1 MDDLAEGDIVIV
13 QGDQQDDGSLD
24 ATTIAE
30 GGLDNTEAEV
40 RQAGPTQGHVRMPDS
55 DSAKR
60 SAPTG
65 NQDPHLRR
73 VAIDLEGDRAARGGT
88 PTAGSAG
95 GASWQPRRV
104 GDWSPEAVRGHAGRR
119 PS

>member
-65 NQDPHLRR
+65 TQDLHLRR
-73 VAIDLEGDRAARGGT
+73 VTDRPGGG
-88 PTAGSAG
+88 PSGAGWDTYRWLCWRRILASSAC
-95 GASWQPRRV
+95 RRLV
-104 GDWSPEAVRGHAGRR
+104 S
-119 PS
+119 